1 MLPLLLL
8 LACNPTTP
16 VSDDTDGPVDTP
28 AWQPPDC
35 EVAPT
40 AHGLRRATTTRYR
53 RMVTDLLGEPGAWG
67 ADLPTE
73 SGGFEGWPDAQP
85 TGAGLVLAWDT
96 AAAQVADA
104 ILARAPITT
113 RHQAEDLAIPRGNP
127 IELTADPT
135 ASWWDIPLDQGA
147 VRIPIHVD
155 ASVAGDWR
163 VSVRALWT
171 EGYDRTEQHPMMH
184 WEVGAWRG
192 SFGTV
197 DGFFDTPSV
206 VTWEVPLTA
215 GPQDLTLV
223 VDPIQFLF
231 SAVAIDWVEVTVP
244 ARDERSF
251 DSPLRARL
259 VPCHP
264 DDAGAEACA
273 TQVLNPLVRRA
284 WRTGPAPGEVEG
296 LVGLVTATLA
306 DGGTFDEGLHDA
318 LRAMLTSPRFL
329 FRVEDNADLAPGA
342 GRPATPVEVAERTAA
357 LLWASIPDEP
367 LLACALDGTLGPDP
381 GPCNLADQIDRMLR
395 DPRADALSYDFARQ
409 WLGLDLLNGIE
420 PTITPLDD
428 TTRAAMAA
436 ETYAMLEASRTDGAD
451 VLDLVDADWTVVD
464 PTMAAFY
471 GLPAS
476 GRVPVGTGRAGLL
489 GQASV
494 LAMTSLPDRTSPVL
508 RGKWILDRLMC
519 SPPPAPPDGV
529 PVLPATATDGDVAS
543 ILAAHRADP
552 FCASCHDSI
561 DPLGIPMEGFD
572 ALGHA
577 RSAYRDGTPVSAA
590 SELASGA
597 PVDGLLDLSAALR
610 EDPDVRRCIV
620 QRFAAWAVE
629 RSITPDDTCL
639 IDTLAGDPSKPVSLH
654 DLARAIAN
662 QPALSTVVAP

>member
-1 MLPLLLL
+1 MLLLLL
-8 LACNPTTP
+8 LACDPKP
-16 VSDDTDGPVDTP
+16 SVSDDTDPIDTP

-35 EVAPT
+35 DVAPS

-53 RMVTDLLGEPGAWG
+53 RIVTDLLGEPGAWG
-67 ADLPTE
+67 AALPAE

-85 TGAGLVLAWDT
+85 TGAGLVDAWST
-96 AAAQVADA
+96 AASEVADA
-104 ILARAPITT
+104 ILARGSITT
-113 RHQAEDLAIPRGNP
+113 RYEAEALAITVGSP
-127 IELTADPT
+127 IELTADPSAT
-135 ASWWDIPLDQGA
+135 WWDAPLNQGA
-147 VRIPIHVD
+147 VRVPIHVE

-163 VSVRALWT
+163 MSVRALWT
-171 EGYDRTEQHPMMH
+171 EGYDRTEQRPMMH
-184 WEVGAWRG
+184 WELGDWRG
-192 SFGTV
+192 PFGTV
-197 DGFFDTPSV
+197 DGFFDTPSIL
-206 VTWEVPLTA
+206 TWEVPLEA
-215 GPQDLTLV
+215 GSHDLTLV
-223 VDPIQFLF
+223 LDPIQLLF
-231 SAVAIDWVEVTVP
+231 SAVAIDWIEVTVP
-244 ARDERSF
+244 SRHAASF

-259 VPCHP
+259 VPCQP
-264 DDAGAEACA
+264 ETAGAEACA
-273 TQVLNPLVRRA
+273 TQVLTPLVRRA
-284 WRTGPAPGEVEG
+284 WRTGPGEVEG
-296 LVGLVTATLA
+296 LVSLVTATIA

-318 LRAMLTSPRFL
+318 LRALLTSPRFL
-329 FRVEDNADLAPGA
+329 FRVEDNADLSPGA
-342 GRPATPVEVAERTAA
+342 QRPASPIEVAERTAA

-409 WLGLDLLNGIE
+409 WLGLDLLNGLE
-420 PTITPLDD
+420 PTVTPLDD

-476 GRVPVGTGRAGLL
+476 GRVPVAPGRAGLL

-508 RGKWILDRLMC
+508 RGKWILDRLKC
-519 SPPPAPPDGV
+519 DPPPAPPDGI
-529 PVLPATATDGDVAS
+529 PVLSASATDGDVAS

-552 FCASCHDSI
+552 LCASCHDRI
-561 DPLGIPMEGFD
+561 DPLGIPLEGFD

-577 RSAYRDGTPVSAA
+577 RDAYRDGTPVSTA

-597 PVDGLLDLSAALR
+597 PVDGLLDLASALR
-610 EDPDVRRCIV
+610 EDPTVRRCIV
-620 QRFAAWAVE
+620 ERFAAWAIE
-629 RSITPDDTCL
+629 RPITSDDTCL
-639 IDTLAGDPSKPVSLH
+639 IDTLAGDPSTPISLH